1 MGSSPEETVQ
11 KFLQAISELQSSVQN
26 IQSSQQTGGSLAADT
41 KSLGYNKE
49 IDDTGTDEAHKGKTF
64 NDAEMWTINK
74 KLLVEREQGDVRK
87 SGDYDRSL
95 KEIELKTAQIELA
108 RKEHDFATKQHM
120 DALQFRVAEHA
131 ELAKHIFNMHSLGVK
146 VPVSE

>member
-1 MGSSPEETVQ
+1 MSVLSEETVQ

-41 KSLGYNKE
+41 KTLAYTKE
-49 IDDTGTDEAHKGKTF
+49 IDDTGTDEAHKGKIF

-74 KLLVEREQGDVRK
+74 KLLVEREQAVVQK
-87 SGDYDRSL
+87 TFDYDRAL
-95 KEIELKTAQIELA
+95 KEVDLQAAQIELA
-108 RKEHDFATKQHM
+108 RKEHDFANQQKL
-120 DALQFRVAEHA
+120 DALQLRVAEHA

-146 VPVSE
+146 APVSE